1 MPMPFKPS
9 TMTQGS
15 GLSNSLAAFNAGGAN
30 WNSASKDAV
39 KTNTARDSSSY
50 MQRLKIN
57 AIGKSMNGVGLAPG
71 EPISFKSSNS
81 SWYTAY
87 DAVRKVRR
95 LGTAKL
101 AVTFISAANFETE
114 LEVTRNCEGVEQNIT
129 RVENWIANGISVHTD
144 FKNANNNADRKK
156 YAYKVVNRYNK
167 ATNGIAT
174 VRECEPCVGF
184 PSNYNVLYRKA
195 YKADV
200 IDFASRYSTPVSPV
214 AKAVA
219 IDSNCNG
226 ATVQWSTL

>member
-30 WNSASKDAV
+30 WNSAAKGAV

-57 AIGKSMNGVGLAPG
+57 AIGKSMNGVGLEPG
-71 EPISFKSSNS
+71 ESISFKSSNS

-87 DAVRKVRR
+87 NALRNVRR

-101 AVTFISAANFETE
+101 LVSNAFFFEPE

-167 ATNGIAT
+167 ATAGIAT
-174 VRECEPCVGF
+174 VRECEPCVGL
-184 PSNYNVLYRKA
+184 PPNYNVLNRKA
-195 YKADV
+195 NKADV
-200 IDFASRYSTPVSPV
+200 INFASRYSTPVSPV
-214 AKAVA
+214 AKAA
-219 IDSNCNG
+219 GTDSNCNG
-226 ATVQWSTL
+226 TTISWSNYK